1 VLSRAGY
8 LGPRFQ
14 NDPDPTMKSPA
25 DHVTPFATPERLELV
40 DSTNRYLLDLVS
52 RGLASGAEVPDGYAV
67 VAEQQS
73 HGRGRLGRRW
83 EAPAGSAV
91 LCSILLRPALEP
103 DRLHLAAWSVAL
115 GAAQACRESAG
126 IGVSLK
132 WPNDLVTELES
143 GDAELAPGHG
153 ASERKVGGLLAEVVG
168 SQRRGAPG
176 GSGAGRIAEAVV
188 VGIGI
193 NVNWAADWPPA
204 DAKDPEMRSIAA
216 RATSLDRLAGHA
228 VDRDDLVDR
237 LLRYTGARAG
247 MLATHEGRQLLAGEY
262 RRASTT
268 IGREVRVDLGDETF
282 TGTALDVDDAGCLLV
297 STGVCIRTVAAGDIV
312 HLR

>member
-1 VLSRAGY
+1 
-8 LGPRFQ
+8 
-14 NDPDPTMKSPA
+14 MKSPA
-25 DHVTPFATPERLELV
+25 DPVTAYATPERLQLV
-40 DSTNRYLLDLVS
+40 DSTNRYLLDLVK

-103 DRLHLAAWSVAL
+103 DRLHLATWSVAL

-126 IGVSLK
+126 ISVSLK
-132 WPNDLVTELES
+132 WPNDLVAVLES
-143 GDAELAPGHG
+143 GAAQLAPGHST
-153 ASERKVGGLLAEVVG
+153 SERKVGGLLAEVVG
-168 SQRRGAPG
+168 SQSSASPGGRGA
-176 GSGAGRIAEAVV
+176 RRFAEAVV

-204 DAKDPEMRSIAA
+204 DSKDPEMRSIAA
-216 RATSLDRLAGHA
+216 QATSLNRLAGHA
-228 VDRDDLVDR
+228 VDRNDLVGR
-237 LLRYTGARAG
+237 LLRYTGARAA
-247 MLATHEGRQLLAGEY
+247 LFASHEGRQLLAGEY
-262 RRASTT
+262 RRASAT
-268 IGREVRVDLGDETF
+268 IGREVRVELGDETF